1 MTQISA
7 PPMTSNRPY
16 LIRAIYDWIVDNH
29 QTPHLI
35 VDARVPGVVV
45 PPQAIRDG
53 IVVLNIAMSATGDL
67 ELGNDLIRFN
77 ARFSGVSRGISIPVG
92 AVLAIRSR
100 EQGLGMVFSPE
111 SFDPEDGEDSA
122 DDGEESTLAGNGISA
137 VPTPAVST
145 PAKPMPAVAA
155 PSPLTSVPAS
165 GGVDDPPSVDPDR
178 PRRGHLRVVK

>member
-1 MTQISA
+1 MTQSNA
-7 PPMTSNRPY
+7 PQMTSNRPY

-35 VDARVPGVVV
+35 VDARVPGVLV

-53 IVVLNIAMSATGDL
+53 IVVLNISMTATGDL

-77 ARFSGVSRGISIPVG
+77 ARFSGVSRGVIVPVH

-100 EQGLGMVFSPE
+100 EQGLGMVFSPD
-111 SFDPEDGEDSA
+111 SDGVTNDDAAEDHTPMGLASA
-122 DDGEESTLAGNGISA
+122 PRVTSPALA
-137 VPTPAVST
+137 PTPVAEAPVGST
-145 PAKPMPAVAA
+145 PAGSAPVAA
-155 PSPLTSVPAS
+155 VESADAPTL
-165 GGVDDPPSVDPDR
+165 DPDR

>member
-35 VDARVPGVVV
+35 VDARIPGVVV

-77 ARFSGVSRGISIPVG
+77 ARFSGVSRGISIPVA

-111 SFDPEDGEDSA
+111 SFDVEDGEDEHDEA
-122 DDGEESTLAGNGISA
+122 ALAGSGLAA
-137 VPTPAVST
+137 VPAPS
-145 PAKPMPAVAA
+145 VAA
-155 PSPLTSVPAS
+155 QPALAPAAAVPAPFTAVPGS
-165 GGVDDPPSVDPDR
+165 TGVDEPPTVDPDR